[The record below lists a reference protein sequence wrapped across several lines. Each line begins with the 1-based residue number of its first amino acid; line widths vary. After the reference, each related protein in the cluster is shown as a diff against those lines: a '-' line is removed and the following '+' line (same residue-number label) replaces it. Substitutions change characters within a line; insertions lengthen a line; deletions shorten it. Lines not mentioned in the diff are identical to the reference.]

1 MKKIVNA
8 ILSMCLVLS
17 LVACSSKE
25 EEWIDND
32 VNNIKITPERQEI
45 YDKAVEPYLGLD
57 LVHDGIDIIPEKFR
71 GYKKAKETIYRY
83 ECRDSYNKKLT
94 VYVAE
99 KDDGSYYVQK
109 IEDEDGKDVT
119 DSKLPKIK
127 Q

>member
-8 ILSMCLVLS
+8 ILSVCLVLS

-71 GYKKAKETIYRY
+71 GYKKDKETIYRY

-94 VYVAE
+94 VYIAE
-99 KDDGSYYVQK
+99 KADGSYFY
-109 IEDEDGKDVT
+109 IIYIIIN
-119 DSKLPKIK
+119 PFFFF
-127 Q
+127 

>member
-17 LVACSSKE
+17 LVACSSKK

-71 GYKKAKETIYRY
+71 GYKKGKETIYRY

-99 KDDGSYYVQK
+99 KTDGSYYVQK